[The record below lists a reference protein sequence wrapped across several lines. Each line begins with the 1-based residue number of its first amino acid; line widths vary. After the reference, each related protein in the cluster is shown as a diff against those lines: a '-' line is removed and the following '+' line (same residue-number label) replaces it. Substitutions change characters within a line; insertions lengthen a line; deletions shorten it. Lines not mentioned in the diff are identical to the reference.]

1 MTFIDQVVEQHKEFE
16 SPLNFWRW
24 AAIASIS
31 AVVKDSVYLSQH
43 MFNMYPNIY
52 VMFHADSGMKKG
64 PPVNLAKK
72 LVTKV
77 GNTKVISGRSSI
89 QGILKE
95 MSMSESR
102 PGQPVNKKAV
112 AFICSSEL
120 SSSIVEDKVATT
132 ILTDLYDRNYN
143 ADSWKSLL
151 KMESFDLKDPTITM
165 LTATNDSHS
174 SDFFTRKDI
183 SGGYF
188 ARTFIIHEAEENRV
202 NSLLVAPNVLPDY
215 DGLAAYLKE
224 LSKLQGAFIALG
236 SKEESDYHSVKIGNA
251 YDGVTAYY
259 TPAGAVYE
267 EWYRKFATA
276 RKGIKDST
284 GTLNRF
290 GSSVLKVAM
299 ILSLSEHAQLEIT
312 ESAMTQAI
320 DMCEKLVGN
329 IRKVTMGR
337 DANGEGTN
345 TERKI
350 LLLNELVNVPSH
362 RITRQE
368 LHKKFWMQGTV
379 KEWDDC
385 VATFAEADIISIVQ
399 VGNHFV
405 YEMKPKAVEEM
416 KRFYEGK
423 NK

>member
-1 MTFIDQVVEQHKEFE
+1 MNFIDQVIEQHKEFE

-31 AVVKDSVYLSQH
+31 AVVKDNVYLSQH

-95 MSMSESR
+95 MSQAESR
-102 PGQPVNKKAV
+102 PGQPVNKKAA

-143 ADSWKSLL
+143 ADTWKSLL
-151 KMESFDLKDPTITM
+151 KMEVFDLKDPTITM
-165 LTATNDSHS
+165 LTATNESHS

-183 SGGYF
+183 AGGYF
-188 ARTFIIHEAEENRV
+188 ARTFIIHEHEENRV
-202 NSLLVAPNVLPDY
+202 NSLLVPPTVLPDH
-215 DGLAAYLKE
+215 DLLVEYLKKLAE
-224 LSKLQGAFIALG
+224 LRGGFIPLG
-236 SKEESDYHSVKIGNA
+236 SKEETEHHRRSIANPYTG
-251 YDGVTAYY
+251 TMEFY
-259 TPAGAVYE
+259 TPAGEVYE
-267 EWYRKFATA
+267 HWYRDFATT
-276 RKGIKDST
+276 RKGVKDAT

-290 GSSVLKVAM
+290 GSSVIKVAM
-299 ILSLSEHAQLEIT
+299 LLSLAEKPELEIS
-312 ESAMTQAI
+312 ESAMTEAI
-320 DMCEKLVGN
+320 RTCEMLVGN
-329 IRKVTMGR
+329 VRKVTFGKTET
-337 DANGEGTN
+337 EGTN
-345 TERKI
+345 AERKI
-350 LLLNELVNVPSH
+350 LLLNELLTLPDH
-362 RITRQE
+362 RISRTQ
-368 LHKKFWMQGTV
+368 LHKKFWIHGNV

-385 VATFAEADIISIVQ
+385 VVSFAEGGLVDVEQIGNQ
-399 VGNHFV
+399 V
-405 YEMKPKAVEEM
+405 YYAMKPETLREMKNFLAG
-416 KRFYEGK
+416 R

>member
-1 MTFIDQVVEQHKEFE
+1 MSWIDTVVEQHKEFE

-31 AVVKDSVYLSQH
+31 AVVKDNVYLSQH

-64 PPVNLAKK
+64 PPVNLAKR
-72 LVTKV
+72 LVQKV
-77 GNTKVISGRSSI
+77 GNTRVISGRSSI

-95 MSMSESR
+95 MAMGESK

-143 ADSWKSLL
+143 ADQWKSLL

-165 LTATNDSHS
+165 LTATNESHS

-188 ARTFIIHEAEENRV
+188 ARTFIIHEHEENRV
-202 NSLLVAPNVLPDY
+202 NSLLVAPEVLPDY
-215 DGLAAYLKE
+215 DGLATYLKE
-224 LSKLQGAFIALG
+224 LAKLSGPFASLG
-236 SKEESDYHSVKIGNA
+236 SREESDIHTIKIKNQ
-251 YDGVTAYY
+251 YSDTIEYFS
-259 TPAGAVYE
+259 PAGAVYE
-267 EWYRKFATA
+267 QWYREFASA
-276 RKGIKDST
+276 RKVIKDGT

-299 ILSLSEHAQLEIT
+299 LLSLAERTDLIIT
-312 ESAMTQAI
+312 ESAMTEAI
-320 DMCEKLVGN
+320 AMCEKLVGN
-329 IRKVTMGR
+329 VRKVTMGR
-337 DANGEGTN
+337 DSSEGTN

-350 LLLNELVNVPSH
+350 IVIQELLTAPENEVM
-362 RITRQE
+362 RAM
-368 LHKKFWMQGTV
+368 LHKKYWMQGNV
-379 KEWDDC
+379 KEWDEC
-385 VATFAEADIISIVQ
+385 IVSFIEAGMVEMGQ
-399 VGNHFV
+399 RGPHV
-405 YEMKPKAVEEM
+405 YYKMKPEAAIEFKKFFAGRS
-416 KRFYEGK
+416 K
-423 NK
+423 

>member
-1 MTFIDQVVEQHKEFE
+1 MNFIDQVIEQHKEFE

-31 AVVKDSVYLSQH
+31 AVVRDSVYLSQH

-95 MSMSESR
+95 MAQAESR
-102 PGQPVNKKAV
+102 PGQPISKKAS

-143 ADSWKSLL
+143 ADQWKSLL
-151 KMESFDLKDPTITM
+151 KMETFDLKDPTITM
-165 LTATNDSHS
+165 LTATNESHS
-174 SDFFTRKDI
+174 TDFFTRKDI

-188 ARTFIIHEAEENRV
+188 ARTFIIHEQEENRI
-202 NSLLVAPNVLPDY
+202 NSLLVPPVILPNHDILV
-215 DGLAAYLKE
+215 AYLKE
-224 LSKLQGAFIALG
+224 LAKLNGPFIPLG
-236 SKEESDYHSVKIGNA
+236 SREETDHHKVIIKNLY
-251 YDGVTAYY
+251 TATGEYY

-267 EWYRKFATA
+267 QWYREFAST
-276 RKGIKDST
+276 RKGVKDAT

-290 GSSVLKVAM
+290 ASSVLKVAM
-299 ILSLSEHAQLEIT
+299 LYSLAESPELIISEA
-312 ESAMTQAI
+312 AMTDAI
-320 DMCEKLVGN
+320 ATCEMLVGN
-329 IRKVTMGR
+329 VRKVTFGKTES
-337 DANGEGTN
+337 EGTN
-345 TERKI
+345 AERKI
-350 LLLNELVNVPSH
+350 LLLNELLQAEGH
-362 RITRQE
+362 RISRSS
-368 LHKKFWMQGTV
+368 LLNKYWIAGNV
-379 KEWDDC
+379 KEWDEC
-385 VATFAEADIISIVQ
+385 CASFVEAKHMTIEAIGGDVW
-399 VGNHFV
+399 
-405 YEMKPKAVEEM
+405 YEMTPQTIVAMQNFLKGKM
-416 KRFYEGK
+416 K
-423 NK
+423 

>member
-1 MTFIDQVVEQHKEFE
+1 MNFIDQVVEQHKEFE

-31 AVVKDSVYLSQH
+31 AVVKDNVYLNQH

-95 MSMSESR
+95 MSLSETR
-102 PGQPVNKKAV
+102 PGQPAVNRKAT

-143 ADSWKSLL
+143 ADAWKSLL
-151 KMESFDLKDPTITM
+151 KMEVFDLKDPTITM
-165 LTATNDSHS
+165 LTATNESHS
-174 SDFFTRKDI
+174 NDFFTQKDV

-188 ARTFIIHEAEENRV
+188 ARTFIIHEKSENRV
-202 NSLLVAPNVLPDY
+202 NSLLVPPTIIPDY
-215 DGLAAYLKE
+215 DGLVLYLKKISE
-224 LSKLQGAFIALG
+224 LNGEFIPLG
-236 SKEESDYHSVKIGNA
+236 SKQQSDYHAIGIENP
-251 YDGVTAYY
+251 YSRSMEYF
-259 TPAGAVYE
+259 TPAGATYE
-267 EWYRKFATA
+267 HWYRDFATT
-276 RKGIKDST
+276 RQGIKDST

-290 GSSVLKVAM
+290 GSSVIKVAM
-299 ILSLSEHAQLEIT
+299 LLSLAEKPELIISD
-312 ESAMTQAI
+312 SAMLQAI

-329 IRKVTMGR
+329 IRKVTLGR
-337 DANGEGTN
+337 TESEGTN
-345 TERKI
+345 AERKI
-350 LLLNELVNVPSH
+350 LLLNELLSRETHSISRV
-362 RITRQE
+362 E
-368 LHKKFWMQGTV
+368 LHKKFWIQGNV

-385 VATFAEADIISIVQ
+385 IVSFAENKMIDIVNYGGEYIYQMTPHAIVEFQ
-399 VGNHFV
+399 KFLSGR
-405 YEMKPKAVEEM
+405 MK
-416 KRFYEGK
+416 
-423 NK
+423 